1 MNRKT
6 LYALA
11 APLAAL
17 VLALVVTALALI
29 AGGHNPLVA
38 FGKMVS
44 YCFSK
49 DSAAVITNKSL
60 PLFISGLAVAIGFKM
75 NVFNIGVEGQ
85 YRLAAII
92 AAAAGAAISLPAP
105 LHVAFVMVIA
115 MAVGAAWAAI
125 AGVLNVTRN
134 VNIVIS
140 TIMLNGV
147 VASLIGYLLKHIAHV
162 KNQMRATTELPR
174 SAWFPDLAHL
184 AKGTNLWGFVII
196 AIIIGVVFS
205 IVMNRTRFGFDL
217 RASGIN
223 PGAAKASGV
232 NPKAMVIRT
241 MLISGGLAGLIGM
254 PVLLSDAHKYTQDF
268 PTGWG
273 FAGIAVA
280 IVGRYR
286 AGGVALAAVLFAA
299 IERAA
304 QILPQPPLYAPKEIG
319 TIMQGTM
326 MLSAVVAYEVVRRL
340 GESAAIRD
348 AAAKAEA
355 HTEPGT
361 SAGAVAVS

>member
-1 MNRKT
+1 MNRRT
-6 LYALA
+6 LYAIA
-11 APLAAL
+11 APAAAL
-17 VLALVVTALALI
+17 LLAVLVTSVALL

-38 FGKMVS
+38 FGKMLS
-44 YCFSK
+44 YCGSK
-49 DSAAVITNKSL
+49 DSAAVIVNKSL
-60 PLFISGLAVAIGFKM
+60 PLFLSGLAVAIGFKM

-92 AAAAGAAISLPAP
+92 AAAAGAAVSLPAP
-105 LHVAFVMVIA
+105 LHVAFVMLVA
-115 MAVGAAWAAI
+115 MVVGGAWAAI
-125 AGVLNVTRN
+125 AGILNVTRN

-147 VASLIGYLLKHIAHV
+147 VASLLGYLLKHIAQV
-162 KNQMRATTELPR
+162 KNQIRATPELPR
-174 SAWFPDLAHL
+174 SAWFPDLLHL
-184 AKGTNLWGFVII
+184 DKGTDLWAFVLVCIVV
-196 AIIIGVVFS
+196 GVLFS
-205 IVMNRTRFGFDL
+205 VVMNRTRFGFDL

-223 PGAAKASGV
+223 PGAASASGV
-232 NPKAMVIRT
+232 NAKAMVVRT
-241 MLISGGLAGLIGM
+241 MIISGALAGLVGM
-254 PVLLSDAHKYTQDF
+254 PTLLSDSHRYTQQF

-299 IERAA
+299 IERAS
-304 QILPQPPLYAPKEIG
+304 QILPLPPLAAPQEIG

-326 MLSAVVAYEVVRRL
+326 MLSAVVAYEVVRRI
-340 GESAAIRD
+340 GEAAAIKD

-355 HTEPGT
+355 
-361 SAGAVAVS
+361 VAA